1 MTLPVLNIYSR
12 RGCHLCEILIEELLP
27 ITDGLAEL
35 NILDIDTRLSWK
47 TKYADKIPV
56 VEHNG
61 KTLCQYK
68 LNMAAINKILFN

>member
-35 NILDIDTRLSWK
+35 NILDIDTRYHGKQNMPIKFQLLSIMAK
-47 TKYADKIPV
+47 FYAS
-56 VEHNG
+56 
-61 KTLCQYK
+61 
-68 LNMAAINKILFN
+68 INSTWQL